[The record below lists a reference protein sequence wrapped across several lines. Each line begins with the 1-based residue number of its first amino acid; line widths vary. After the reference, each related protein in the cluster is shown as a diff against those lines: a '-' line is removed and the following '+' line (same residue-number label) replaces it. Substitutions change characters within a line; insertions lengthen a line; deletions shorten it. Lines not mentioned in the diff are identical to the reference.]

1 MLPPRAR
8 TPSGPAVWLFRVLL
22 NQTLI
27 HYCIAKGM
35 DVQYQQVRDAVRQST
50 PHLIS
55 NLLIL

>member
-8 TPSGPAVWLFRVLL
+8 THSGPAVWLFRVLL

-35 DVQYQQVRDAVRQST
+35 DVQYQQVCD
-50 PHLIS
+50 L
-55 NLLIL
+55 